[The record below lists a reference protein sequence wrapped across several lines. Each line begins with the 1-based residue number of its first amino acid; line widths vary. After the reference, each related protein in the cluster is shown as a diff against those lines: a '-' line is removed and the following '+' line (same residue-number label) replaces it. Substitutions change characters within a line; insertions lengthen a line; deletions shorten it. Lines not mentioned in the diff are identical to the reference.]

1 MAFTKS
7 PVVVSLLLVFLLH
20 VARCTHL
27 IIGPLEKDCL
37 HFRVDKNNIIVGSY
51 EIIDKSA
58 LCLVYIINRND
69 KKREKLFTSQNVQ
82 DKFEVKVAKPGIY
95 SLCYANQK
103 KTEITVMFTLR
114 VKESH
119 DAADAE
125 LGTADDV
132 QKINN
137 QVSQLYEQFFE
148 VYEEQEKMMET
159 ADLYK
164 QFNEKMN
171 SKLILWSQVQ
181 IILLIA
187 LTIIHIFYIK
197 SFFDIKTIV

>member
-1 MAFTKS
+1 MAFLKS
-7 PVVVSLLLVFLLH
+7 PIVVLLLLVFLSH
-20 VARCTHL
+20 VVRCTHF
-27 IIGPLEKDCL
+27 IISPLEKDCL

-51 EIIDKSA
+51 EIIDKNA
-58 LCLVYIINRND
+58 LCLMYIVNRND
-69 KKREKLFTSQNVQ
+69 KKQEKLFKSQKVQ
-82 DKFEVKVAKPGIY
+82 DKFEIKVAKPGVY
-95 SLCYANQK
+95 SFCYANQK
-103 KTEITVMFTLR
+103 KAEITVMFTLR

-119 DAADAE
+119 DVADSE

-132 QKINN
+132 EKINN
-137 QVSQLYEQFFE
+137 QTFQLYEQFFE

-171 SKLILWSQVQ
+171 SKLILWSEVQ
-181 IILLIA
+181 IILLIL
-187 LTIIHIFYIK
+187 LTIVHIYYIK

>member
-1 MAFTKS
+1 MAFLKS
-7 PVVVSLLLVFLLH
+7 PVLVLLLLIFLSH

-27 IIGPLEKDCL
+27 IIGPLENDCL
-37 HFRVDKNNIIVGSY
+37 HLRVDKNNIIVGSY
-51 EIIDKSA
+51 EIIDKNA
-58 LCLVYIINRND
+58 LCLMYIINRND
-69 KKREKLFTSQNVQ
+69 KKREKIFKSENVQ
-82 DKFEVKVAKPGIY
+82 DKFEIKVTNPGAY
-95 SLCYANQK
+95 SFCYANQK
-103 KTEITVMFTLR
+103 KEEITLMFTLR

-132 QKINN
+132 QKISNEA
-137 QVSQLYEQFFE
+137 SKLYEQFFE
-148 VYEEQEKMMET
+148 VFEEQEKMMEK

-171 SKLILWSQVQ
+171 SKLILWSEVQ
-181 IILLIA
+181 IILLII

-197 SFFDIKTIV
+197 SFFEIKTIV